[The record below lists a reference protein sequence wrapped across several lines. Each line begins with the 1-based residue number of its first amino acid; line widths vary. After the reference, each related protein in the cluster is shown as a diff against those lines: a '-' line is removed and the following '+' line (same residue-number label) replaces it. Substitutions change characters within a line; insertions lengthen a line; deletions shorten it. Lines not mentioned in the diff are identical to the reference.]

1 MYILQCPL
9 HHHQDIEPFRSIVLF
24 YNQQILGSKH
34 FSDLFLNHRL
44 FLPISELRIKGYMQY
59 IVVCTS
65 FILLI
70 IMFKI
75 HPYGSPCQ
83 QFSSSVVFS
92 FFFFLFFAQYYSGI
106 CIYCKLSILLE
117 ITTNCMA
124 VIRNP
129 LSAQAQRRSS
139 QSSFC
144 HYWSWFLLQHPTA
157 YEKGT
162 RKQIYR
168 LLHISFLFGSTC
180 YLACLLFQSKTQYQ
194 FRNKIVTTHT
204 INECFQEK

>member
-92 FFFFLFFAQYYSGI
+92 FFFFCFL
-106 CIYCKLSILLE
+106 LSIILAYAYTVSYLFSLRILIVWLSLE
-117 ITTNCMA
+117 ILFLHRLREEALSPVSATTGLGFSCSIQWRM
-124 VIRNP
+124 R
-129 LSAQAQRRSS
+129 
-139 QSSFC
+139 
-144 HYWSWFLLQHPTA
+144 
-157 YEKGT
+157 KGQE
-162 RKQIYR
+162 KQIYR

>member
-70 IMFKI
+70 IMVKI

-106 CIYCKLSILLE
+106 CIYRKLSILLE
-117 ITTNCMA
+117 IMTNCMA

-162 RKQIYR
+162 RKADLQATPYFIPIWQH
-168 LLHISFLFGSTC
+168 LLLGLSSILVQNPISIQEQNC
-180 YLACLLFQSKTQYQ
+180 YH
-194 FRNKIVTTHT
+194 THD
-204 INECFQEK
+204 K